1 MGSHSFFDI
10 AGEVL
15 VDSRRGASGNRA
27 MHSSIERRGGAG
39 VCNTAT
45 VSGPSSM
52 TTSAPARTRASRP
65 ATSRAAS
72 VAEMWIVAILLIIP
86 LALSGLL
93 FFVVFGLC
101 CQHLEEGF
109 SGRPG
114 RAFETASLRVQA
126 SLPDALQRGFA
137 ARHGILR
144 APWPCVKYAIV
155 SYILHM
161 WIPRDVEARL
171 KRSAKTRPVV
181 VLTGARQT
189 GKTSTFR
196 HLFPGYAFVPLD
208 LPTEAE
214 QAEKE
219 PERFLKRHPPPVI
232 IDEVQYAPGIF
243 RHLKVAVDAHRTRNG
258 QFLLTGSQKF
268 TLMKNVSESL
278 AGRADIVELE
288 TLSFAEIREVL
299 PNTELETAIVRGGF
313 PELYANPDIDSVAF
327 YNSYLAT
334 YLERDVR
341 ALANVGSL
349 RDFERF
355 LRACA
360 LRSANLL
367 NKADLARD
375 VGIAPSTA
383 NQWLS
388 MLEASGQA
396 VLIEPWFSNRTKSIV
411 KSPKLYIA
419 DTGLL
424 CALLNIH
431 SQEALRQSPA
441 AGAVWETFVFAQLRD
456 RERRAGRTGSLFFWR
471 DRTREVDFV
480 VDAGGRLELFEAKWT
495 ELPDLGDTVN
505 LDFVRNVIGKSRVTA
520 GGVVSRTRNSF
531 PFSNDFR
538 ALPVTEL
545 G

>member
-1 MGSHSFFDI
+1 
-10 AGEVL
+10 
-15 VDSRRGASGNRA
+15 
-27 MHSSIERRGGAG
+27 
-39 VCNTAT
+39 
-45 VSGPSSM
+45 
-52 TTSAPARTRASRP
+52 
-65 ATSRAAS
+65 
-72 VAEMWIVAILLIIP
+72 
-86 LALSGLL
+86 
-93 FFVVFGLC
+93 
-101 CQHLEEGF
+101 
-109 SGRPG
+109 
-114 RAFETASLRVQA
+114 
-126 SLPDALQRGFA
+126 
-137 ARHGILR
+137 
-144 APWPCVKYAIV
+144 
-155 SYILHM
+155 M
-161 WIPRDVEARL
+161 WIPRAVEPRL
-171 KRSAKTRPVV
+171 KRSAKTRPVI

-189 GKTSTFR
+189 GKTSTFLR
-196 HLFPGYAFVPLD
+196 LFPGHSFVSLD

-219 PERFLKRHPPPVI
+219 PRTFLQRHLPPVI
-232 IDEVQYAPGIF
+232 IDEVQYAPGLF
-243 RHLKVAVDAHRTRNG
+243 RHLKAEVDAKRTRNG

-288 TLSFAEIREVL
+288 TLSFAEIRESL
-299 PNTELETAIVRGGF
+299 PNTGVETAIVRGGF
-313 PELYANPDIDSVAF
+313 PELYANPDIDLVAF

-341 ALANVGSL
+341 AFSNVGSL

-375 VGIAPSTA
+375 VGISPSTA

-396 VLIEPWFSNRTKSIV
+396 VLLEPWFSNRTKSIV
-411 KSPKLYIA
+411 KSPKLYLT

-424 CALLNIH
+424 CALLNIR
-431 SQEALRQSPA
+431 SEEDLRQSPA
-441 AGAVWETFVFAQLRD
+441 VGAVWETFVFAQLRA
-456 RERRAGRTGSLFFWR
+456 RERNAGRTGSLFFWR

-495 ELPDLGDTVN
+495 ELPDMGDTVN
-505 LDFVRNVIGKSRVTA
+505 LDFVRNVLGNSRVT
-520 GGVVSRTRNSF
+520 GGSVVARTPNSF
-531 PFSNDFR
+531 PFPNGFR
-538 ALPVTEL
+538 AVPVTEL